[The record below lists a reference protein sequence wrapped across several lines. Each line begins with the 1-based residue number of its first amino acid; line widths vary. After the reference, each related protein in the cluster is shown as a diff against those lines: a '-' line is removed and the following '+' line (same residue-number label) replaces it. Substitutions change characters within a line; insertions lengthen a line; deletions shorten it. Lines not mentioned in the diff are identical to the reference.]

1 MDRKQQLAALL
12 EQAAARVTM
21 LDAKDSADIQAF
33 EGVLGQLNTLAA
45 DAADADAALK
55 AFHQVSQ
62 NAAQW
67 AEQLQTASNE
77 TADAQIES
85 LASAVTEMQRLLD
98 EVASPKPQPPA
109 QTAVSAAFSEDDI
122 PLIQDF
128 IAESREHI
136 ESAEI
141 GRAHV

>member
-21 LDAKDSADIQAF
+21 LDAGDTAEVQAF
-33 EGVLGQLNTLAA
+33 EDVLGRLNTLAE

-67 AEQLQTASNE
+67 AEKLQTTSDE
-77 TADAQIES
+77 TADAQIKS
-85 LASAVTEMQRLLD
+85 IASAVIEMQRLLD
-98 EVASPKPQPPA
+98 EAVAPKPQPLSEPA
-109 QTAVSAAFSEDDI
+109 ANAVFSEDDI

-128 IAESREHI
+128 IAESREHLQDRK
-136 ESAEI
+136 S
-141 GRAHV
+141 VV